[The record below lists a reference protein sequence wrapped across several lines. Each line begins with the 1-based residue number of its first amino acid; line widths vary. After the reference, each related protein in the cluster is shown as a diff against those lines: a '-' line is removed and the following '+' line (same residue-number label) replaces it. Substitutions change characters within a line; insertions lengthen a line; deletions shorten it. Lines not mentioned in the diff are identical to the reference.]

1 MRRSVE
7 AVLLGAAISL
17 VPAIAAAH
25 ISIAS
30 GPGAANAT
38 QILKFGVGH
47 GCEGVADTYMIKVE
61 IPSTVTSVR
70 PMPSD
75 FGKVSVETDATGA
88 VTSVT
93 WTRAAQDTA
102 QGDVAYHELGLRAKL
117 PDKPF
122 TTLFFPTHQYC
133 YGPDGG
139 ILVTDWVGTDPLDLN
154 VEPAPGVKMV
164 PQHKTGWNK
173 FTVAAAT
180 TDLGGLFP
188 DALIVWKGTSA
199 FSPNATT
206 TGLIKTTTGVTA
218 LEALAAGDEIW
229 VKY

>member
-7 AVLLGAAISL
+7 VILLGAAISL
-17 VPAIAAAH
+17 VPAIATAH
-25 ISIAS
+25 ISISS

-38 QILKFGVGH
+38 QIIKFGVGH
-47 GCEGVADTYMIKVE
+47 GCEGFDTYMVKIE

-70 PMPSD
+70 AMPSD

-88 VTSVT
+88 VTAVI
-93 WTRAAQDTA
+93 WTRAAQDLAAT
-102 QGDVAYHELGLRAKL
+102 DIAYHELGLRAKL

-133 YGPDGG
+133 YGADGG
-139 ILVTDWVGTDPLDLN
+139 VLVTDWIGTDPSN
-154 VEPAPGVKMV
+154 TAEEPAPGVKMV
-164 PQHKTGWNK
+164 PAHKTGWNK

-180 TDLGGLFP
+180 TDLIGLFP
-188 DALIVWKGTSA
+188 DALIVWKATSA

-206 TGLIKTTTGVTA
+206 TELIKTTAGVN
-218 LEALAAGDEIW
+218 ALAALASGDEIW